1 MKKTLSIEGM
11 SCNHCV
17 THVKNALIEVSGVD
31 SAEVD
36 LAKKN
41 AVVLGSSLDDASL
54 KAAVAEAG
62 YEVVA
67 IE

>member
-11 SCNHCV
+11 SCDHCV
-17 THVKNALIEVSGVD
+17 VHVRNALTGVAGVESAVVDLFENRAVVTGSSFED
-31 SAEVD
+31 SA
-36 LAKKN
+36 
-41 AVVLGSSLDDASL
+41 L

-62 YEVVA
+62 YEIVA

>member
-1 MKKTLSIEGM
+1 M
-11 SCNHCV
+11 SCDHCV
-17 THVKNALIEVSGVD
+17 VHVRNALTGVSGVD

-36 LAKKN
+36 LAKKS

>member
-1 MKKTLSIEGM
+1 MRKTLSIEGM

-17 THVKNALIEVSGVD
+17 MHVKNALTEVQGVA
-31 SAEVD
+31 SVAVD

-41 AVVLGSSLDDASL
+41 AVVEGGELDDDAM

-62 YEVVA
+62 YEVVGIA
-67 IE
+67 

>member
-1 MKKTLSIEGM
+1 MKKTLSVEGM

-17 THVKNALIEVSGVD
+17 MHVKNALLEVAGVE

-36 LAKKN
+36 LGQKR
-41 AVVLGSSLDDASL
+41 AVVDGGSFDDAAL
-54 KAAVAEAG
+54 KAAVVEAG

-67 IE
+67 IA

>member
-1 MKKTLSIEGM
+1 MKKTLSVEGM

-17 THVKNALIEVSGVD
+17 AHVKDALSEVAGVE

-36 LAKKN
+36 LEKKS
-41 AVVLGSSLDDASL
+41 AVVTGASLDDAAL

-67 IE
+67 IA